1 MRDDLNAIPVF
12 VTVVESGNFASAA
25 AILHVTRSAVGKTI
39 ARLEARL
46 GVALFQRTTRRQLL
60 TEEGEQF
67 YLQCREALE
76 RIREAEETL
85 QRGKDEVQGRLRV
98 SLPVLFGQR
107 CVAPLLFRLS
117 QRYPLLKLELHYSDR
132 QVNLLEEGFDLA
144 VRIGSLADTGSL
156 RARALGEHGMVL
168 CAAAEY
174 LRQQPAPQTIAGLNE
189 HRTLGYLH
197 NGQLQKWQLYDPQ
210 QGDVRFSP
218 QTWLIQDDF
227 AAIAAAVQQGMGIA
241 WLPDWLVAQAL
252 ADGTLQQVLAP
263 SAQVRFAIHAV
274 WPEGPWLPQKTRAAI
289 DALRE
294 GLPLPQHLVSAER
307 YNRHL
312 WRRRFSDSVQA
323 TGALYAIGSATRP
336 SGTGGTGGTAVQRAA
351 GDTQYLRRP
360 ADVAVDPGQ
369 GIDNQLLIM
378 GLQSPARQRRRRG
391 AIRLR
396 QRVGRQRVAFIGES
410 QHYLQDALQL
420 AYVSRPRQLA
430 EVNQQRV

>member
-144 VRIGSLADTGSL
+144 VRIGSLANTGSL

-274 WPEGPWLPQKTRAAI
+274 WPEGPWLPQKRGRRSMPCGKGY
-289 DALRE
+289 L
-294 GLPLPQHLVSAER
+294 LPQHLVSAER
-307 YNRHL
+307 NNRHL

-323 TGALYAIGSATRP
+323 TGALYAIASATRP
-336 SGTGGTGGTAVQRAA
+336 SGTGGTAVQRAA

-360 ADVAVDPGQ
+360 ADVAVDPARYR
-369 GIDNQLLIM
+369 
-378 GLQSPARQRRRRG
+378 QSTAHHGPAIPRAATAQARRDTPPAARRSS
-391 AIRLR
+391 ACRPHRREPALPS
-396 QRVGRQRVAFIGES
+396 GRSAAGVRFPATAAG
-410 QHYLQDALQL
+410 
-420 AYVSRPRQLA
+420 
-430 EVNQQRV
+430 

>member
-1 MRDDLNAIPVF
+1 M
-12 VTVVESGNFASAA
+12 VESGNFASAA

-210 QGDVRFSP
+210 QGEVRFSP
-218 QTWLIQDDF
+218 QTWLIRMILPPSRRQCSRGW
-227 AAIAAAVQQGMGIA
+227 ASPGCRTGWWRRRLPMGHCSRC
-241 WLPDWLVAQAL
+241 WRP
-252 ADGTLQQVLAP
+252 
-263 SAQVRFAIHAV
+263 
-274 WPEGPWLPQKTRAAI
+274 
-289 DALRE
+289 ALRCVSPSTRY
-294 GLPLPQHLVSAER
+294 GRRGRGCRKKRGRRSMPCGKGCLLPQHLVSAKR
-307 YNRHL
+307 NNRHL

-323 TGALYAIGSATRP
+323 TGALYAVASATRP
-336 SGTGGTGGTAVQRAA
+336 SGTGGTAVQRAA
-351 GDTQYLRRP
+351 GDTQHLRRP

-378 GLQSPARQRRRRG
+378 GLQSPRGNGAGAARYASGSASGVSVSPSSARASITFRTLCSWRTFPG
-391 AIRLR
+391 HGSWLR
-396 QRVGRQRVAFIGES
+396 
-410 QHYLQDALQL
+410 
-420 AYVSRPRQLA
+420 
-430 EVNQQRV
+430 

>member
-1 MRDDLNAIPVF
+1 MYPVRNQSVRDDLNAIPVF

-25 AILHVTRSAVGKTI
+25 TILHVTRSAVGKTI

-67 YLQCREALE
+67 YHQCREALG
-76 RIREAEETL
+76 RIREAEEAL
-85 QRGKDEVQGRLRV
+85 QRGKGEVQGRLRI

-174 LRQQPAPQTIAGLNE
+174 LRRQPAPQTIAGLSE

-210 QGDVRFSP
+210 QGEVRFTP
-218 QTWLIQDDF
+218 EAWLVQDDF
-227 AAIAAAVQQGMGIA
+227 AAIAAAAQQGMGIA

-263 SAQVRFAIHAV
+263 SGRVRFAIHAV
-274 WPEGPWLPQKTRAAI
+274 WPEGPWLPQKTRVAI

-294 GLPLPQHLVSAER
+294 GLRLAKSTP
-307 YNRHL
+307 
-312 WRRRFSDSVQA
+312 
-323 TGALYAIGSATRP
+323 P
-336 SGTGGTGGTAVQRAA
+336 SG
-351 GDTQYLRRP
+351 
-360 ADVAVDPGQ
+360 
-369 GIDNQLLIM
+369 
-378 GLQSPARQRRRRG
+378 
-391 AIRLR
+391 
-396 QRVGRQRVAFIGES
+396 
-410 QHYLQDALQL
+410 
-420 AYVSRPRQLA
+420 
-430 EVNQQRV
+430 

>member
-210 QGDVRFSP
+210 QGEVRFSP

-252 ADGTLQQVLAP
+252 ADETLQQVLAP

-294 GLPLPQHLVSAER
+294 GLPLTATPVSAER
-307 YNRHL
+307 NNRHL

-323 TGALYAIGSATRP
+323 TGALYAVASATRP
-336 SGTGGTGGTAVQRAA
+336 SGTGGTAIQRAA
-351 GDTQYLRRP
+351 GDTQHLRRP

-396 QRVGRQRVAFIGES
+396 QRVGRQRVALIGES

>member
-25 AILHVTRSAVGKTI
+25 AILHVTRSAVGKKTI

-168 CAAAEY
+168 CAGGGV
-174 LRQQPAPQTIAGLNE
+174 PAP
-189 HRTLGYLH
+189 
-197 NGQLQKWQLYDPQ
+197 
-210 QGDVRFSP
+210 
-218 QTWLIQDDF
+218 
-227 AAIAAAVQQGMGIA
+227 AASAADYCRVER
-241 WLPDWLVAQAL
+241 
-252 ADGTLQQVLAP
+252 AP
-263 SAQVRFAIHAV
+263 YPRLSAQ
-274 WPEGPWLPQKTRAAI
+274 
-289 DALRE
+289 
-294 GLPLPQHLVSAER
+294 
-307 YNRHL
+307 
-312 WRRRFSDSVQA
+312 
-323 TGALYAIGSATRP
+323 
-336 SGTGGTGGTAVQRAA
+336 
-351 GDTQYLRRP
+351 RP
-360 ADVAVDPGQ
+360 AAKMATV
-369 GIDNQLLIM
+369 
-378 GLQSPARQRRRRG
+378 
-391 AIRLR
+391 
-396 QRVGRQRVAFIGES
+396 
-410 QHYLQDALQL
+410 
-420 AYVSRPRQLA
+420 
-430 EVNQQRV
+430 

>member
-1 MRDDLNAIPVF
+1 MTLFFLIVSRKEPICAR
-12 VTVVESGNFASAA
+12 
-25 AILHVTRSAVGKTI
+25 RSECDPGI
-39 ARLEARL
+39 CHRGRE
-46 GVALFQRTTRRQLL
+46 RQLCQRGGDPPCDAFGGGKNHCPAGSASRRGVIPAYHP
-60 TEEGEQF
+60 TATADGRGEQF
-67 YLQCREALE
+67 YRQCREALE

-210 QGDVRFSP
+210 QGEVRFSP

-294 GLPLPQHLVSAER
+294 GLPLT
-307 YNRHL
+307 
-312 WRRRFSDSVQA
+312 A
-323 TGALYAIGSATRP
+323 T
-336 SGTGGTGGTAVQRAA
+336 
-351 GDTQYLRRP
+351 
-360 ADVAVDPGQ
+360 PG
-369 GIDNQLLIM
+369 
-378 GLQSPARQRRRRG
+378 
-391 AIRLR
+391 
-396 QRVGRQRVAFIGES
+396 
-410 QHYLQDALQL
+410 
-420 AYVSRPRQLA
+420 
-430 EVNQQRV
+430 

>member
-144 VRIGSLADTGSL
+144 VRIGSTADTGSL

-241 WLPDWLVAQAL
+241 
-252 ADGTLQQVLAP
+252 
-263 SAQVRFAIHAV
+263 
-274 WPEGPWLPQKTRAAI
+274 
-289 DALRE
+289 
-294 GLPLPQHLVSAER
+294 
-307 YNRHL
+307 
-312 WRRRFSDSVQA
+312 
-323 TGALYAIGSATRP
+323 
-336 SGTGGTGGTAVQRAA
+336 AA
-351 GDTQYLRRP
+351 GLAGGAGACRWDIAAGVGAQRSGAFRHPRGMAGGAVAAAKNAGGDRCP
-360 ADVAVDPGQ
+360 AGRATSYRNTWLAQRDITAIYGGGGFPTACK
-369 GIDNQLLIM
+369 L
-378 GLQSPARQRRRRG
+378 PAR
-391 AIRLR
+391 
-396 QRVGRQRVAFIGES
+396 FT
-410 QHYLQDALQL
+410 
-420 AYVSRPRQLA
+420 P
-430 EVNQQRV
+430 

>member
-60 TEEGEQF
+60 TEEGE
-67 YLQCREALE
+67 ALA
-76 RIREAEETL
+76 RIREAEEAL
-85 QRGKDEVQGRLRV
+85 QRGKGEVQGRLRI

-107 CVAPLLFRLS
+107 CVAPVLFRLS

-144 VRIGSLADTGSL
+144 VRIGNLADTGSL

-168 CAAAEY
+168 CAAVEY
-174 LRQQPAPQTIAGLNE
+174 LRRQPAPQTIAGLSE

-210 QGDVRFSP
+210 QGEVRFSP
-218 QTWLIQDDF
+218 QTGLVQDDF

-274 WPEGPWLPQKTRAAI
+274 WPEGPWLPQKTRVAI

-294 GLPLPQHLVSAER
+294 GLRLAKSTP
-307 YNRHL
+307 
-312 WRRRFSDSVQA
+312 
-323 TGALYAIGSATRP
+323 P
-336 SGTGGTGGTAVQRAA
+336 SG
-351 GDTQYLRRP
+351 
-360 ADVAVDPGQ
+360 
-369 GIDNQLLIM
+369 
-378 GLQSPARQRRRRG
+378 
-391 AIRLR
+391 
-396 QRVGRQRVAFIGES
+396 
-410 QHYLQDALQL
+410 
-420 AYVSRPRQLA
+420 
-430 EVNQQRV
+430 

>member
-85 QRGKDEVQGRLRV
+85 LRGKDEVQGRLRV

-210 QGDVRFSP
+210 QGEVRFSP

-241 WLPDWLVAQAL
+241 WLPDWLVAQRLPMGHCSRCWRPAL
-252 ADGTLQQVLAP
+252 RCVSP
-263 SAQVRFAIHAV
+263 STRYGRRGRGCRKKRGRRSMPA
-274 WPEGPWLPQKTRAAI
+274 GRAASYRNTWL
-289 DALRE
+289 AQRE
-294 GLPLPQHLVSAER
+294 I
-307 YNRHL
+307 
-312 WRRRFSDSVQA
+312 
-323 TGALYAIGSATRP
+323 TAIY
-336 SGTGGTGGTAVQRAA
+336 GGGGFPTVCK
-351 GDTQYLRRP
+351 L
-360 ADVAVDPGQ
+360 
-369 GIDNQLLIM
+369 
-378 GLQSPARQRRRRG
+378 PAR
-391 AIRLR
+391 
-396 QRVGRQRVAFIGES
+396 FT
-410 QHYLQDALQL
+410 
-420 AYVSRPRQLA
+420 P
-430 EVNQQRV
+430 

>member
-25 AILHVTRSAVGKTI
+25 TILHVTRSAVGKTI

-67 YLQCREALE
+67 YHQCREALG
-76 RIREAEETL
+76 RIREAEEAL
-85 QRGKDEVQGRLRV
+85 QRGKGEVQGRLRI

-132 QVNLLEEGFDLA
+132 QGNLLEEGFDLA

-174 LRQQPAPQTIAGLNE
+174 LRRQPAPQTIAGLSE

-210 QGDVRFSP
+210 QGEVRFTP
-218 QTWLIQDDF
+218 EAWLVQDDF
-227 AAIAAAVQQGMGIA
+227 AAIAAAAQQGMGIA

-263 SAQVRFAIHAV
+263 SGRVRFAIHAV
-274 WPEGPWLPQKTRAAI
+274 WPEGPWLPQKTRVAI

-294 GLPLPQHLVSAER
+294 GLRLAKSTP
-307 YNRHL
+307 
-312 WRRRFSDSVQA
+312 
-323 TGALYAIGSATRP
+323 P
-336 SGTGGTGGTAVQRAA
+336 SG
-351 GDTQYLRRP
+351 
-360 ADVAVDPGQ
+360 
-369 GIDNQLLIM
+369 
-378 GLQSPARQRRRRG
+378 
-391 AIRLR
+391 
-396 QRVGRQRVAFIGES
+396 
-410 QHYLQDALQL
+410 
-420 AYVSRPRQLA
+420 
-430 EVNQQRV
+430 

>member
-67 YLQCREALE
+67 YHQCREALA
-76 RIREAEETL
+76 RIREAEEAL
-85 QRGKDEVQGRLRV
+85 QRGKGEVQGRLRI

-144 VRIGSLADTGSL
+144 VRIGNLADTGSL

-168 CAAAEY
+168 CAAVEY
-174 LRQQPAPQTIAGLNE
+174 LRRQPAPQTIAGLSE

-210 QGDVRFSP
+210 QGEVRFSP
-218 QTWLIQDDF
+218 QT
-227 AAIAAAVQQGMGIA
+227 G
-241 WLPDWLVAQAL
+241 LV
-252 ADGTLQQVLAP
+252 
-263 SAQVRFAIHAV
+263 
-274 WPEGPWLPQKTRAAI
+274 
-289 DALRE
+289 
-294 GLPLPQHLVSAER
+294 
-307 YNRHL
+307 
-312 WRRRFSDSVQA
+312 
-323 TGALYAIGSATRP
+323 
-336 SGTGGTGGTAVQRAA
+336 
-351 GDTQYLRRP
+351 
-360 ADVAVDPGQ
+360 
-369 GIDNQLLIM
+369 
-378 GLQSPARQRRRRG
+378 
-391 AIRLR
+391 
-396 QRVGRQRVAFIGES
+396 
-410 QHYLQDALQL
+410 
-420 AYVSRPRQLA
+420 
-430 EVNQQRV
+430 

>member
-1 MRDDLNAIPVF
+1 
-12 VTVVESGNFASAA
+12 
-25 AILHVTRSAVGKTI
+25 
-39 ARLEARL
+39 
-46 GVALFQRTTRRQLL
+46 
-60 TEEGEQF
+60 
-67 YLQCREALE
+67 
-76 RIREAEETL
+76 
-85 QRGKDEVQGRLRV
+85 
-98 SLPVLFGQR
+98 
-107 CVAPLLFRLS
+107 
-117 QRYPLLKLELHYSDR
+117 
-132 QVNLLEEGFDLA
+132 
-144 VRIGSLADTGSL
+144 TGSL

-294 GLPLPQHLVSAER
+294 GLPLT
-307 YNRHL
+307 
-312 WRRRFSDSVQA
+312 A
-323 TGALYAIGSATRP
+323 T
-336 SGTGGTGGTAVQRAA
+336 
-351 GDTQYLRRP
+351 
-360 ADVAVDPGQ
+360 PG
-369 GIDNQLLIM
+369 
-378 GLQSPARQRRRRG
+378 
-391 AIRLR
+391 
-396 QRVGRQRVAFIGES
+396 
-410 QHYLQDALQL
+410 
-420 AYVSRPRQLA
+420 
-430 EVNQQRV
+430 